1 MNNDYKI
8 RLQAMI
14 DDSSLADVQKKLAKE
29 RLKIGA
35 DIVLDQFGKNKAEIE
50 KQSKALSNMIKGTLG
65 DAVPDKLAAQWAKQ
79 FYKEI
84 EAGAKKAAGEQ
95 EKLNENVSDQSLSQ
109 VFNKFKNSKIGSSAI
124 NELWNQLKKIPE
136 EVYKIDTAMTTLY
149 RVTDETDWKYSQFLD
164 QAASKAQG
172 LGRSIS
178 GLIDQTAAWA
188 GLGFSLDEA
197 DKLAEISSV
206 YANIGNVDDQT
217 AISELAAAMKAFNI
231 EASDSISI
239 VDQLNALGSEY
250 SISAAD
256 LGDGLRKS
264 ADAMALANNDIE
276 QTLAMIAGGAEITR
290 DAGGMGNSLKV
301 LALRLRGMKEELEAF
316 GEDASDVLPVDKLQS
331 RISEYTKGAVNIFDD
346 FDPSKLKS
354 TYDILLSI
362 SRVWNDISATDQAEL
377 LDVIA
382 GKQDAGNVSALLKA
396 FQKGQV
402 QQAYGD
408 ALNSDG
414 YAMQEQA
421 RWLDSLEA
429 KTQQLEAAF
438 QSLSNTVLGSDVLK
452 VLADGGIA
460 LLNILD
466 KLVDGFGLLPT
477 LVSGG
482 AITAFIKNFDWLCNK
497 SCLKIA

>member
-1 MNNDYKI
+1 
-8 RLQAMI
+8 
-14 DDSSLADVQKKLAKE
+14 
-29 RLKIGA
+29 
-35 DIVLDQFGKNKAEIE
+35 
-50 KQSKALSNMIKGTLG
+50 
-65 DAVPDKLAAQWAKQ
+65 
-79 FYKEI
+79 
-84 EAGAKKAAGEQ
+84 
-95 EKLNENVSDQSLSQ
+95 
-109 VFNKFKNSKIGSSAI
+109 
-124 NELWNQLKKIPE
+124 
-136 EVYKIDTAMTTLY
+136 
-149 RVTDETDWKYSQFLD
+149 
-164 QAASKAQG
+164 
-172 LGRSIS
+172 
-178 GLIDQTAAWA
+178 
-188 GLGFSLDEA
+188 
-197 DKLAEISSV
+197 
-206 YANIGNVDDQT
+206 
-217 AISELAAAMKAFNI
+217 MKAFNI
-231 EASDSISI
+231 EASDSITI

-264 ADAMALANNDIE
+264 ANAMALANNDIE

-301 LALRLRGMKEELEAF
+301 LALRLRGMKGELEAF
-316 GEDASDVLPVDKLQS
+316 GEDASDVLPADKLQS

-452 VLADGGIA
+452 VLADGGVGVINT
-460 LLNILD
+460 LDSIID
-466 KLVDGFGLLPT
+466 KLGLLGT
-477 LVSGG
+477 LSVG
-482 AITAFIKNFDWLCNK
+482 ASAILGANGLGLT
-497 SCLKIA
+497 

>member
-1 MNNDYKI
+1 
-8 RLQAMI
+8 
-14 DDSSLADVQKKLAKE
+14 
-29 RLKIGA
+29 
-35 DIVLDQFGKNKAEIE
+35 
-50 KQSKALSNMIKGTLG
+50 
-65 DAVPDKLAAQWAKQ
+65 
-79 FYKEI
+79 
-84 EAGAKKAAGEQ
+84 
-95 EKLNENVSDQSLSQ
+95 
-109 VFNKFKNSKIGSSAI
+109 
-124 NELWNQLKKIPE
+124 
-136 EVYKIDTAMTTLY
+136 MTKLY

-276 QTLAMIAGGAEITR
+276 QTLAMIAGGAEITK

-301 LALRLRGMKEELEAF
+301 LALRLRGMKGELEAF
-316 GEDASDVLPVDKLQS
+316 GEDASDVLPADKLQS

-452 VLADGGIA
+452 VLADGGVGVINT
-460 LLNILD
+460 LDSIID
-466 KLVDGFGLLPT
+466 KLGL
-477 LVSGG
+477 
-482 AITAFIKNFDWLCNK
+482 DRK
-497 SCLKIA
+497 SVV

>member
-1 MNNDYKI
+1 
-8 RLQAMI
+8 
-14 DDSSLADVQKKLAKE
+14 
-29 RLKIGA
+29 
-35 DIVLDQFGKNKAEIE
+35 
-50 KQSKALSNMIKGTLG
+50 
-65 DAVPDKLAAQWAKQ
+65 
-79 FYKEI
+79 
-84 EAGAKKAAGEQ
+84 
-95 EKLNENVSDQSLSQ
+95 
-109 VFNKFKNSKIGSSAI
+109 
-124 NELWNQLKKIPE
+124 
-136 EVYKIDTAMTTLY
+136 MTTLY

-276 QTLAMIAGGAEITR
+276 QTLAMIAGGAEITK

-301 LALRLRGMKEELEAF
+301 LALRLRGMKGELEAF
-316 GEDASDVLPVDKLQS
+316 GEDASDVLPADKLQS

-452 VLADGGIA
+452 VLADGGVGVINT
-460 LLNILD
+460 LDSIID
-466 KLVDGFGLLPT
+466 KLGLLGT
-477 LVSGG
+477 LSVG
-482 AITAFIKNFDWLCNK
+482 ASAILGANGLGLT
-497 SCLKIA
+497 

>member
-1 MNNDYKI
+1 
-8 RLQAMI
+8 
-14 DDSSLADVQKKLAKE
+14 
-29 RLKIGA
+29 
-35 DIVLDQFGKNKAEIE
+35 
-50 KQSKALSNMIKGTLG
+50 
-65 DAVPDKLAAQWAKQ
+65 
-79 FYKEI
+79 
-84 EAGAKKAAGEQ
+84 
-95 EKLNENVSDQSLSQ
+95 
-109 VFNKFKNSKIGSSAI
+109 
-124 NELWNQLKKIPE
+124 
-136 EVYKIDTAMTTLY
+136 MTKLY

-276 QTLAMIAGGAEITR
+276 QTLAMIAGGAEITK

-301 LALRLRGMKEELEAF
+301 LALRLRGMKGELEAF

-354 TYDILLSI
+354 TYNILLSI

-452 VLADGGIA
+452 VLADGGIGVINT
-460 LLNILD
+460 LDSIID
-466 KLVDGFGLLPT
+466 KLGLLGT
-477 LVSGG
+477 LSVG
-482 AITAFIKNFDWLCNK
+482 ASAILGANGLGLT
-497 SCLKIA
+497 

>member
-1 MNNDYKI
+1 
-8 RLQAMI
+8 
-14 DDSSLADVQKKLAKE
+14 
-29 RLKIGA
+29 
-35 DIVLDQFGKNKAEIE
+35 
-50 KQSKALSNMIKGTLG
+50 
-65 DAVPDKLAAQWAKQ
+65 
-79 FYKEI
+79 
-84 EAGAKKAAGEQ
+84 
-95 EKLNENVSDQSLSQ
+95 
-109 VFNKFKNSKIGSSAI
+109 
-124 NELWNQLKKIPE
+124 
-136 EVYKIDTAMTTLY
+136 
-149 RVTDETDWKYSQFLD
+149 
-164 QAASKAQG
+164 
-172 LGRSIS
+172 
-178 GLIDQTAAWA
+178 
-188 GLGFSLDEA
+188 
-197 DKLAEISSV
+197 
-206 YANIGNVDDQT
+206 
-217 AISELAAAMKAFNI
+217 MKAFNI